1 MDHGGKKLVAIFLST
16 LLVYAVIIVAISHQN
31 VDKLNSIDNAL
42 DAAMKQKRYNV
53 YEQLI
58 DVNPLKGEATL
69 RILPW
74 PLDEYYGI
82 TFRSGWAPSKDVQ
95 FTVDSIL
102 GRSDNN
108 DNLYKFKKDIPTG
121 GFDVTIDQD
130 VSRSKDISNY
140 PFDTYSFETPI
151 AATYTDENGDIQ
163 NLPILPQDYTKKI
176 DTFDV
181 TMQHTLWTDTSK
193 SVSKTDGAIFD
204 QAVKQYSDGNASST
218 FFVKRT
224 NSTKLL
230 TLIIMLLMV
239 TALASVVAM
248 SFLVA
253 AGKRPPTLSALT
265 WSAALTFSLIG
276 LRGLFPGSPP
286 IGVVIDRIVYFPSLL
301 ITLAASLAILII
313 WAQRD
318 DYVN

>member
-1 MDHGGKKLVAIFLST
+1 M
-16 LLVYAVIIVAISHQN
+16 VYAVIIVAISHQN
-31 VDKLNSIDNAL
+31 VSQLNSIDNAL

-102 GRSDNN
+102 GRSDSN

-151 AATYTDENGDIQ
+151 AATYTDENE
-163 NLPILPQDYTKKI
+163 
-176 DTFDV
+176 
-181 TMQHTLWTDTSK
+181 
-193 SVSKTDGAIFD
+193 
-204 QAVKQYSDGNASST
+204 
-218 FFVKRT
+218 
-224 NSTKLL
+224 
-230 TLIIMLLMV
+230 
-239 TALASVVAM
+239 
-248 SFLVA
+248 
-253 AGKRPPTLSALT
+253 
-265 WSAALTFSLIG
+265 IG
-276 LRGLFPGSPP
+276 RAH
-286 IGVVIDRIVYFPSLL
+286 V
-301 ITLAASLAILII
+301 
-313 WAQRD
+313 
-318 DYVN
+318 